1 MLYTIIQGII
11 MKRKS
16 VLIQEIYR
24 GFQIDTRKFTA
35 KWAPVCM
42 VLRSARVLWD
52 LTNMIKIQ
60 WMKVSKT

>member
-1 MLYTIIQGII
+1 

-24 GFQIDTRKFTA
+24 GFQIDTWKFTA
-35 KWAPVCM
+35 KWTPICI
-42 VLRSARVLWD
+42 VLRNARVLWD